1 MTDIGEQLNQ
11 RHIYAHENAKTT
23 TEFPE
28 EYHDI
33 IEFGILSSQTNP
45 FDPMEKAIVKL
56 GYDFL
61 EHTEH
66 IHTNWDMVKEYPLS
80 REMMA
85 MSRVVK
91 NNETNHKTIAAKGA
105 PEAIFDLCHLP
116 TEEFNKYADAVKEM
130 ASAGLRVLGVA
141 KANII
146 ADTLPK
152 EQHDFECEDKCVQ

>member
-66 IHTNWDMVKEYPLS
+66 IHTNVSIQFAHLGIKEVITSIVTGALTITWFELYKWKH
-80 REMMA
+80 R
-85 MSRVVK
+85 RQI
-91 NNETNHKTIAAKGA
+91 NNT
-105 PEAIFDLCHLP
+105 
-116 TEEFNKYADAVKEM
+116 
-130 ASAGLRVLGVA
+130 
-141 KANII
+141 
-146 ADTLPK
+146 
-152 EQHDFECEDKCVQ
+152 Q

>member
-1 MTDIGEQLNQ
+1 
-11 RHIYAHENAKTT
+11 
-23 TEFPE
+23 
-28 EYHDI
+28 
-33 IEFGILSSQTNP
+33 
-45 FDPMEKAIVKL
+45 MEKAIVKL

-66 IHTNWDMVKEYPLS
+66 IYTNWDMVKEYPLS

-85 MSRVVK
+85 MSRVFK
-91 NNETNHKTIAAKGA
+91 NNETNHKTIAAKDA